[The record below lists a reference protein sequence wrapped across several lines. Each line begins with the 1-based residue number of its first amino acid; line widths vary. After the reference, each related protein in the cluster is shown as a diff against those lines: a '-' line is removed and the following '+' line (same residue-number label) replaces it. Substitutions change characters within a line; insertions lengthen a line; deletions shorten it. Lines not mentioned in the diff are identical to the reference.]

1 MCLPVHLVRHQ
12 LLSCENSTKAKNK
25 SVHYISQTPPPPPP
39 PPCDHVY
46 SRTSVCLCS
55 ERAPVAKFITRCSR
69 ARQLISMCWL
79 RDRYVGRA
87 LEECARYLFS
97 EKQRSRQGRKTC
109 RRPTTTTARSG
120 RPTYMHL
127 HVRTHC
133 TLSMGIRGPLENH
146 PRITQNGPRICKG
159 PLSVRGD
166 DEARGGDN
174 SDGGR
179 D

>member
-25 SVHYISQTPPPPPP
+25 SVHYISQTPPPPP

-97 EKQRSRQGRKTC
+97 EKQRSRQGRKTR

-120 RPTYMHL
+120 RPTYMYVHTVL
-127 HVRTHC
+127 YLWEFVGHWRTIRESRRTGPEYAKVHC
-133 TLSMGIRGPLENH
+133 
-146 PRITQNGPRICKG
+146 
-159 PLSVRGD
+159 LSVVTTRPE
-166 DEARGGDN
+166 EAITVTVDVIN
-174 SDGGR
+174 
-179 D
+179 